1 MQILIL
7 LVCLS
12 LGLSIQD
19 QIPETESAFYS
30 QVMLWLFIIF
40 LLSLTK

>member
-12 LGLSIQD
+12 LGVSIQE
-19 QIPETESAFYS
+19 QIPDTESGFYS
-30 QVMLWLFIIF
+30 SVILWLFVA
-40 LLSLTK
+40 LLFSLFK